1 MTTTNRVFVLDKN
14 KKPLMPCRPARA
26 RRLLS
31 RGRAAVY
38 RLNPFT
44 IIIKD
49 RTSETCVLQKVS
61 VKFDP
66 GSRTTGLA
74 LVANFAKGQ
83 TLIWAA
89 NLAHRGHLITERMQ
103 KRSNVRK
110 SRRSRKVRHRKKRF
124 KNRSRP
130 KGWLAPSLRSRVL
143 NVRSWCERLINWCP
157 IWGLEVETARFDT
170 QKMMN
175 PEISGILYQQGTLQ
189 GYDVREYLLEKWG
202 RKCAY
207 CDKTGIGL
215 QIEHIYPRSRGGSN
229 RVSNLTMGCDDCNT
243 DKGNQKISD
252 YLAHD
257 PKRLAYINSHRK
269 KPLKDAAAMN
279 SIRYAIGDA
288 LKSFGLPITFHTGAQ
303 TKMNR
308 IKQNYPKDHWIDAA
322 CVGITGQKV
331 RIPNNFAPLYIKAT
345 GRGNRQKCEMNSH
358 GFPRMKLNKDTDKKE
373 PKKPRG
379 PKRVYGFQTG
389 DIVKGTI
396 TRGKNK
402 GTYIGRVTIRAAGK
416 FTLAT
421 KRKGKSI
428 KVNPSFQNCILLQR
442 ADGYEYSQKPPEQ

>member
-31 RGRAAVY
+31 RSRAAVY

-49 RTSETCVLQKVS
+49 RTAEDCVLQEVYL
-61 VKFDP
+61 KFDP
-66 GSRTTGLA
+66 GSKTTGIA
-74 LVANFAKGQ
+74 LVAKLKKGE

-89 NLAHRGHLITERMQ
+89 NLVHRGHLIKEKMD
-103 KRSNVRK
+103 KRRAV
-110 SRRSRKVRHRKKRF
+110 RRSRRTRKTRYRKARF

-130 KGWLAPSLRSRVL
+130 SGWLAPSLRSRVL
-143 NVRSWCERLINWCP
+143 NVRSWCERIIKLCLISH
-157 IWGLEVETARFDT
+157 IEVETARFDS

-175 PEISGILYQQGTLQ
+175 PEISGVLYQQGTLQ
-189 GYDVREYLLEKWG
+189 GYEVREYLLEKWG

-207 CDKTGIGL
+207 CNKTGVPL
-215 QIEHIYPRSRGGSN
+215 QIEHIHPKSKGGSH
-229 RVSNLTMGCDDCNT
+229 RVSNLTLGCVECNT
-243 DKGNQKISD
+243 DKGNKDISV

-257 PKRLAYINSHRK
+257 PKRLAIINANRK

-288 LKSFGLPITFHTGAQ
+288 LKSFGLPVTFHSGAQ

-322 CVGITGQKV
+322 CVGTTGVNVK
-331 RIPNNFAPLYIKAT
+331 IPDKFSPLYIKAM
-345 GRGNRQKCEMNSH
+345 GRGNRQKCLMNSN
-358 GFPRMKLNKDTDKKE
+358 GFPRTKLNKKTGKRE
-373 PKKPRG
+373 PQKPRG

-389 DIVKGTI
+389 DIVKGKV

-402 GTYIGRVTIRAAGK
+402 GIYIGRVTIRASGS
-416 FTLAT
+416 FTLTT
-421 KRKGKSI
+421 KQKGESI
-428 KVNPSFQNCILLQR
+428 KVGVRWKNCILLQR
-442 ADGYEYSQKPPEQ
+442 ADGYEYSQKQPEQ

>member
-1 MTTTNRVFVLDKN
+1 MTTTNRVFVIDKN

-49 RTSETCVLQKVS
+49 RTYDTCVLQEVYL
-61 VKFDP
+61 KFDP
-66 GSRTTGLA
+66 GSKTTGIA
-74 LVANFAKGQ
+74 LVAKFKKGE

-110 SRRSRKVRHRKKRF
+110 SRRSRKVRYRKKRF
-124 KNRSRP
+124 SNRSRP

-143 NVRSWCERLINWCP
+143 NVRNWCKRLINWCP
-157 IWGLEVETARFDT
+157 LLRLEVETARFDT
-170 QKMMN
+170 QKMMK
-175 PEISGILYQQGTLQ
+175 PEISGVLYQQGTLQ
-189 GYDVREYLLEKWG
+189 GYEVREYLLEKWG

-207 CDKTGIGL
+207 CDKTGVPL
-215 QIEHIYPRSRGGSN
+215 QIEHIYPKSKGGSN
-229 RVSNLTMGCDDCNT
+229 RVSNLTLGCNDCNT
-243 DKGNQKISD
+243 DKGNQDISV

-257 PKRLAYINSHRK
+257 PKRLAIINSNRK

-288 LKSFGLPITFHTGAQ
+288 LKSFELPITFHSGAQ

-308 IKQNYPKDHWIDAA
+308 MKQGYHKDHWVDAA
-322 CVGITGQKV
+322 CVGATGV
-331 RIPNNFAPLYIKAT
+331 NVIIPDKFTPLYIKAM
-345 GRGNRQKCEMNSH
+345 GRGRRQKCLMNSN
-358 GFPRMKLNKDTDKKE
+358 GFPRTKLNKKTGKRE
-373 PKKPRG
+373 PQKPRG

-389 DIVKGTI
+389 DIVKGKV

-402 GTYIGRVTIRAAGK
+402 GIYIGRVTIRASGS
-416 FTLAT
+416 FTLTT
-421 KRKGKSI
+421 KQKDESVKLSVRWRNCTLRK
-428 KVNPSFQNCILLQR
+428 R
-442 ADGYEYSQKPPEQ
+442 ADGYEYSQEKPK

>member
-1 MTTTNRVFVLDKN
+1 M
-14 KKPLMPCRPARA
+14 
-26 RRLLS
+26 
-31 RGRAAVY
+31 
-38 RLNPFT
+38 
-44 IIIKD
+44 
-49 RTSETCVLQKVS
+49 QKVS
-61 VKFDP
+61 LKFDP
-66 GSRTTGLA
+66 GSRTTGIA
-74 LVANFAKGQ
+74 LVADFASGQ

-89 NLAHRGHLITERMQ
+89 NLAHRGLLIKDRMQ

-110 SRRSRKVRHRKKRF
+110 SRRSRKVRYRKKRF
-124 KNRSRP
+124 SNRSRP
-130 KGWLAPSLRSRVL
+130 KGWLAPSLLSRVL
-143 NVRSWCERLINWCP
+143 NVSTWARRLIDWCP
-157 IWGLEVETARFDT
+157 ISRIEVETARFDT
-170 QKMMN
+170 QKLMN
-175 PEISGILYQQGTLQ
+175 PEISGIEYQQGTLK
-189 GYDVREYLLEKWG
+189 GYEVREYLLEKWG

-207 CDKTGIGL
+207 CGKEGVPL
-215 QIEHIYPRSRGGSN
+215 QIEHIHPKSKGGSN

-243 DKGNQKISD
+243 DKGNKKIED

-257 PKRLAYINSHRK
+257 PDRLTYIKSNRK
-269 KPLKDAAAMN
+269 KPLKDAAAIN

-288 LKSFGLPITFHTGAQ
+288 LKSFGLAITFHTGAQ

-308 IKQNYPKDHWIDAA
+308 IKQNYAKDHWIDAA

-358 GFPRMKLNKDTDKKE
+358 GFPRMKLNKETDKKE

-402 GTYIGRVTIRAAGK
+402 GTYIGRVTIRADGK
-416 FTLAT
+416 FTLTT

-428 KVNPSFQNCILLQR
+428 KVNPNWKNCILLQR
-442 ADGYEYSQKPPEQ
+442 ADGYDYSQKPPE